1 MTVLQAPPKI
11 ESLPDWLNRF
21 ESDDGIVYISE
32 NRPYKFSEAE
42 YDSYYNMSADDT
54 SGRGIVNLIRL
65 CDGDF
70 NGPLLELGCGSG
82 KLTQGICNTN
92 AFPHLVVTDGSKAFL
107 DLTREKLRA
116 HGSDLDRVSL
126 ATLLDS
132 DMDKLPANSLSA
144 IVMRSTLHHFLDV
157 EGFFK
162 AAANTLRP
170 GGVLIAQEPC
180 AGGYLL
186 MGVLAK
192 MLTGPIGA
200 GLTDE
205 QKTKAGHMADTMAAY
220 NRCDLDKT
228 EWEDKHIFRPELIHE
243 WAQSCGLIARHFAN
257 HEFEDFAQEPFK
269 EEYLPM
275 RHFMEA
281 YLNYCMGFGAE
292 DAAAMMAPLA
302 PYCDY
307 LEQAAAG
314 TREPYLMSVFVLQKP
329 RT

>member
-132 DMDKLPANSLSA
+132 DMDKLPAMSEDENDLLDSSDHRNEYSRLSCQVPVTA
-144 IVMRSTLHHFLDV
+144 AL
-157 EGFFK
+157 EGCK
-162 AAANTLRP
+162 VT
-170 GGVLIAQEPC
+170 IAQE
-180 AGGYLL
+180 
-186 MGVLAK
+186 
-192 MLTGPIGA
+192 
-200 GLTDE
+200 D
-205 QKTKAGHMADTMAAY
+205 
-220 NRCDLDKT
+220 
-228 EWEDKHIFRPELIHE
+228 
-243 WAQSCGLIARHFAN
+243 
-257 HEFEDFAQEPFK
+257 
-269 EEYLPM
+269 
-275 RHFMEA
+275 
-281 YLNYCMGFGAE
+281 
-292 DAAAMMAPLA
+292 
-302 PYCDY
+302 
-307 LEQAAAG
+307 
-314 TREPYLMSVFVLQKP
+314 
-329 RT
+329 